1 MNVKF
6 NQSYILRSTIPQIQ
20 NTVKDKQDLDKGK
33 SNDINRE
40 IVDEY
45 IPSKIKSVVYAKPC
59 KKI

>member
-45 IPSKIKSVVYAKPC
+45 IQ
-59 KKI
+59 